1 MSCINS
7 VIIIRRTVNKSMPKP
22 LNFLI
27 IPSCQ
32 TPTMALEMSKDIILT
47 LKEVFQSRFIDT

>member
-7 VIIIRRTVNKSMPKP
+7 LIIIRRTVNKSMPKP
-22 LNFLI
+22 LNFFI
-27 IPSCQ
+27 IPSRQ

-47 LKEVFQSRFIDT
+47 SKEVFQSRFIDT